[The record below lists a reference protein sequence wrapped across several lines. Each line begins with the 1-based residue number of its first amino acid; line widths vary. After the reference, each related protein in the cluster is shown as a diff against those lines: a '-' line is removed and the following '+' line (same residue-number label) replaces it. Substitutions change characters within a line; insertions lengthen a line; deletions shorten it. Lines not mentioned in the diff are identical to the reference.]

1 MILEKDWST
10 RSFSFGVYMSGDFMF
25 KEVLEEAKEWARI
38 LHCSYVSDL
47 NSIIER
53 GDIGDL
59 IRVSEALH
67 EKKIANIADRVAGDM
82 ENKRLILIAGPS
94 SSGKTSFAQRLR
106 VQLMV
111 MGLQPVSIS
120 IDNYFVNR
128 LDTPKLPDGSYDFE
142 SIDAVDTELFNNHLA
157 RLMRGE
163 SVLTPVYD
171 FKEGIRDP
179 DYGVELRIGV
189 NQPII
194 IEGIHGLNE
203 KLTSA
208 IPREHKFKLY
218 VSALNQLNM
227 DENIRISTS
236 RVRLLRR
243 IVRDYRTR
251 GRSASGTISLWPGV
265 RAGEEKYIFPYQD
278 DADVMFNSA
287 LIYELVVLKRYAMYM
302 LAEIEPE
309 DKNFEKG
316 QELLAF
322 CRKFKTIYDDK
333 DIPSN
338 SLIRE
343 FIGGSCFNV
352 R

>member
-1 MILEKDWST
+1 
-10 RSFSFGVYMSGDFMF
+10 MF
-25 KEVLEEAKEWARI
+25 KEVLEEAKEWAKI

-47 NSIIER
+47 NAIIEN
-53 GDIGDL
+53 GGISDL

-67 EKKIANIADRVAGDM
+67 EKKIANIADRITGDLK
-82 ENKRLILIAGPS
+82 NNRLILIAGPS

-106 VQLMV
+106 VQLRV
-111 MGLQPVSIS
+111 MGLEPVSLS

-128 LDTPKLPDGSYDFE
+128 EDTPKLPDGSYDFE
-142 SIDAVDTELFNNHLA
+142 SIDAVDIKLFNKQLTS
-157 RLMRGE
+157 LMDGE
-163 SVLTPVYD
+163 KVIIPTFN
-171 FKEGIRDP
+171 FKKGIREMNP
-179 DYGVELRIGV
+179 DNVRQIAL

-208 IPREHKFKLY
+208 IPRDHKFKIY

-227 DENIRISTS
+227 DENTRISTS

-243 IVRDYRTR
+243 IVRDFRTR
-251 GRSASGTISLWPGV
+251 GRTADSTISLWAGV

-287 LIYELVVLKRYAMYM
+287 LIYELGALRHHVMYM
-302 LAEIEPE
+302 LSEISPE
-309 DKNFEKG
+309 EKSYEKG
-316 QELLAF
+316 QDLLAF
-322 CRKFKTIYDDK
+322 CRNFKSIYDQR
-333 DIPSN
+333 DIPCN

-343 FIGGSCFNV
+343 FIGGSCFDV
-352 R
+352 S

>member
-1 MILEKDWST
+1 
-10 RSFSFGVYMSGDFMF
+10 MF
-25 KEVLEEAKEWARI
+25 KEVLEEAKEWAKI

-47 NSIIER
+47 NAIIEN
-53 GDIGDL
+53 GGISDL

-67 EKKIANIADRVAGDM
+67 EKKIANIADRITGDLK
-82 ENKRLILIAGPS
+82 NNRLILIAGPS

-106 VQLMV
+106 VQLRV
-111 MGLQPVSIS
+111 MGLEPVSLS

-128 LDTPKLPDGSYDFE
+128 EDTPKLPDGSYDFE
-142 SIDAVDTELFNNHLA
+142 SIDAVDIKLFNKQLTS
-157 RLMRGE
+157 LMDGE
-163 SVLTPVYD
+163 KVIIPTFN
-171 FKEGIRDP
+171 FKKGIREMNP
-179 DYGVELRIGV
+179 DNVRQIAL

-208 IPREHKFKLY
+208 IPRDHKFKIY

-227 DENIRISTS
+227 DENTRISTS

-243 IVRDYRTR
+243 IVRDFRTR
-251 GRSASGTISLWPGV
+251 GRTADSTISLWAGV

-287 LIYELVVLKRYAMYM
+287 LIYELGALRHHVMYM
-302 LAEIEPE
+302 LSEISPE
-309 DKNFEKG
+309 EKSYEKG

-322 CRKFKTIYDDK
+322 CRNFKSIYDQR
-333 DIPSN
+333 DIPCN

-343 FIGGSCFNV
+343 FIGGSCFDV
-352 R
+352 S

>member
-1 MILEKDWST
+1 
-10 RSFSFGVYMSGDFMF
+10 MF
-25 KEVLEEAKEWARI
+25 REVLEEAKEWARI

-47 NSIIER
+47 NAIIES
-53 GDIGDL
+53 GNIGDL

-67 EKKIANIADRVAGDM
+67 EKKIANIADHIANGIAD
-82 ENKRLILIAGPS
+82 NRLILIAGPS
-94 SSGKTSFAQRLR
+94 SSGKTSFAQRLK

-111 MGLQPVSIS
+111 MGLRPVSVS

-128 LDTPKLPDGSYDFE
+128 LDTPKLPDGNYDFE
-142 SIDAVDTELFNNHLA
+142 SIDAVDTELFNEQLWSLLN
-157 RLMRGE
+157 GE
-163 SVLTPVYD
+163 KVLTPIYD
-171 FKEGIRDP
+171 FKKGIREFDF
-179 DYGVELRIGV
+179 GTEVQIGMD
-189 NQPII
+189 QPII
-194 IEGIHGLNE
+194 VEGIHGLNE

-208 IPREHKFKLY
+208 IPRGNKFKIY

-227 DENIRISTS
+227 DENTRISTS

-251 GRSASGTISLWPGV
+251 GRSASSTILQWPNV

-287 LIYELVVLKRYAMYM
+287 LIYELGALKHFAMYM
-302 LAEIEPE
+302 LAEIDP
-309 DKNFEKG
+309 DNPTFEKG

-322 CRKFKTIYDDK
+322 CRNFKSIYDAK

-352 R
+352 S

>member
-1 MILEKDWST
+1 
-10 RSFSFGVYMSGDFMF
+10 MF
-25 KEVLEEAKEWARI
+25 KEVLEEAKEWAKI

-47 NSIIER
+47 NAIIEN
-53 GDIGDL
+53 GGISDL

-67 EKKIANIADRVAGDM
+67 EKKIANIADRITGDLK
-82 ENKRLILIAGPS
+82 NNRLILIAGPS

-106 VQLMV
+106 VQLRV
-111 MGLQPVSIS
+111 MGLEPVSLS

-128 LDTPKLPDGSYDFE
+128 EDTPKLPDGSYDFE
-142 SIDAVDTELFNNHLA
+142 SIDAVDIKLFNKQLTS
-157 RLMRGE
+157 LMDGE
-163 SVLTPVYD
+163 KVIIPTFN
-171 FKEGIRDP
+171 FKKGIREMNP
-179 DYGVELRIGV
+179 DNVRQIAF

-208 IPREHKFKLY
+208 IPRDHKFKIY

-227 DENIRISTS
+227 DENTRISTS

-243 IVRDYRTR
+243 IVRDFRTR
-251 GRSASGTISLWPGV
+251 GRTADSTISLWAGV

-287 LIYELVVLKRYAMYM
+287 LIYELGALRHHVMYM
-302 LAEIEPE
+302 LSEISPE
-309 DKNFEKG
+309 EKSYEKG

-322 CRKFKTIYDDK
+322 CRNFKSIYDQR
-333 DIPSN
+333 DIPCN

-343 FIGGSCFNV
+343 FIGGSCFDV
-352 R
+352 S

>member
-1 MILEKDWST
+1 
-10 RSFSFGVYMSGDFMF
+10 MF
-25 KEVLEEAKEWARI
+25 KEVLEEAKEWAKI

-47 NSIIER
+47 NAIIEN
-53 GDIGDL
+53 GGISDL

-67 EKKIANIADRVAGDM
+67 EKKIANIADRIAGDLK
-82 ENKRLILIAGPS
+82 NNRLILIAGPS

-106 VQLMV
+106 VQLRV
-111 MGLQPVSIS
+111 MGLEPVSLS

-128 LDTPKLPDGSYDFE
+128 EDTPKLPDGSYDFE
-142 SIDAVDTELFNNHLA
+142 SIDAVDIKLFNKQLTS
-157 RLMRGE
+157 LMDGE
-163 SVLTPVYD
+163 KVIIPTFN
-171 FKEGIRDP
+171 FKKGIREMNP
-179 DYGVELRIGV
+179 DNVRQIAL

-208 IPREHKFKLY
+208 IPRDHKFKIY

-227 DENIRISTS
+227 DENTRISTS

-243 IVRDYRTR
+243 IVRDFRTR
-251 GRSASGTISLWPGV
+251 GRTADSTISLWAGV

-287 LIYELVVLKRYAMYM
+287 LIYELGALRHHVMYM
-302 LAEIEPE
+302 LSEISPE
-309 DKNFEKG
+309 EKSYEKG

-322 CRKFKTIYDDK
+322 CRNFKSIYDQR
-333 DIPSN
+333 DIPCN

-343 FIGGSCFNV
+343 FIGGSCFDV
-352 R
+352 S

>member
-1 MILEKDWST
+1 
-10 RSFSFGVYMSGDFMF
+10 MF
-25 KEVLEEAKEWARI
+25 KEVLEEAKEWAKI

-47 NSIIER
+47 NSIIEN

-67 EKKIANIADRVAGDM
+67 EKKIANIADRVAGDLA
-82 ENKRLILIAGPS
+82 NNRLILIAGPS

-142 SIDAVDTELFNNHLA
+142 SIDAVDTELFNEQ
-157 RLMRGE
+157 LMRLLEGE
-163 SVLTPVYD
+163 KVLTPVYD
-171 FKEGIRDP
+171 FKEGVREL
-179 DYGVELRIGV
+179 DYGIEMQIDKK
-189 NQPII
+189 QPII

-203 KLTSA
+203 TLTSS
-208 IPREHKFKLY
+208 IPRNHKFKLY

-227 DENIRISTS
+227 DEETRISTS

-251 GRSASGTISLWPGV
+251 GRSASSTISLWPGV

-287 LIYELVVLKRYAMYM
+287 LIYELGALKHYAMYM
-302 LAEIEPE
+302 LAEIEP
-309 DKNFEKG
+309 DDPNFQKG

-322 CRKFKTIYDDK
+322 CRNFKSIYDTK

>member
-1 MILEKDWST
+1 
-10 RSFSFGVYMSGDFMF
+10 MF
-25 KEVLEEAKEWARI
+25 AEVLEEAKEWAKI

-47 NSIIER
+47 NSIIAD
-53 GDIGDL
+53 GKVGDL

-67 EKKIANIADRVAGDM
+67 EKKIANIADRVAG
-82 ENKRLILIAGPS
+82 NLKNNRLILIAGPS

-111 MGLQPVSIS
+111 MGLEPVSIS

-128 LDTPKLPDGSYDFE
+128 LETPKLPDGTYDFE
-142 SIDAVDTELFNNHLA
+142 SIDAVDTELFNEQLS
-157 RLMRGE
+157 RLLDGE
-163 SVLTPVYD
+163 KVLTPVYD
-171 FKEGIRDP
+171 FKRGVREL
-179 DYGVELRIGV
+179 DYGIELQIAT

-203 KLTSA
+203 KLTSS
-208 IPREHKFKLY
+208 IPRENKFKLY

-227 DENIRISTS
+227 DKDTRISTS

-251 GRSASGTISLWPGV
+251 GRSASNTIAQWPSV

-287 LIYELVVLKRYAMYM
+287 LIYELGALKHFAMYM

-309 DKNFEKG
+309 DQTFAKA

-322 CRKFKTIYDDK
+322 CRIFKSIYDAD

-352 R
+352 G

>member
-1 MILEKDWST
+1 
-10 RSFSFGVYMSGDFMF
+10 MF
-25 KEVLEEAKEWARI
+25 KEVLEEAKEWAKI

-47 NSIIER
+47 NAIIEN
-53 GDIGDL
+53 GGISDL

-67 EKKIANIADRVAGDM
+67 EKKIANIADRITGDLK
-82 ENKRLILIAGPS
+82 NNRLILIAGPS

-106 VQLMV
+106 VQLRV
-111 MGLQPVSIS
+111 MGLEPVSLS

-128 LDTPKLPDGSYDFE
+128 EDTPKLPDGSYDFE
-142 SIDAVDTELFNNHLA
+142 SIDAVDIKLFNKQLTS
-157 RLMRGE
+157 LMDGE
-163 SVLTPVYD
+163 KVIIPTFN
-171 FKEGIRDP
+171 FKKGIREMNP
-179 DYGVELRIGV
+179 DNVRQIALD
-189 NQPII
+189 QPII

-208 IPREHKFKLY
+208 IPRDHKFKIY

-227 DENIRISTS
+227 DENTRISTS

-243 IVRDYRTR
+243 IVRDFRTR
-251 GRSASGTISLWPGV
+251 GRTADSTISLWAGV

-287 LIYELVVLKRYAMYM
+287 LIYELGALRHHVMYM
-302 LAEIEPE
+302 LSEISPE
-309 DKNFEKG
+309 EKSYEKG

-322 CRKFKTIYDDK
+322 CRNFKSIYDQR
-333 DIPSN
+333 DIPCN

-343 FIGGSCFNV
+343 FIGGSCFDV
-352 R
+352 S

>member
-1 MILEKDWST
+1 
-10 RSFSFGVYMSGDFMF
+10 MF
-25 KEVLEEAKEWARI
+25 KEVLEEAKEWAKI

-47 NSIIER
+47 NAIIEN
-53 GDIGDL
+53 GGISDL

-67 EKKIANIADRVAGDM
+67 EKKIANIADRITGDLK
-82 ENKRLILIAGPS
+82 NNRLILIAGPS

-106 VQLMV
+106 VQLRV
-111 MGLQPVSIS
+111 MGLEPVSLS

-128 LDTPKLPDGSYDFE
+128 EDTPKLPDGSYDFE
-142 SIDAVDTELFNNHLA
+142 SIDAVDIKLFNKQLTS
-157 RLMRGE
+157 LMDGE
-163 SVLTPVYD
+163 KVIIPTFN
-171 FKEGIRDP
+171 FKKGIREMNP
-179 DYGVELRIGV
+179 NNVRQIAL

-208 IPREHKFKLY
+208 IPRDHKFKIY

-227 DENIRISTS
+227 DENTRISTS

-243 IVRDYRTR
+243 IVRDFRTR
-251 GRSASGTISLWPGV
+251 GRTADSTISLWAGV

-287 LIYELVVLKRYAMYM
+287 LIYELGALRHHVMYM
-302 LAEIEPE
+302 LSEISPE
-309 DKNFEKG
+309 EKSYEKG

-322 CRKFKTIYDDK
+322 CRNFKSIYDQR
-333 DIPSN
+333 DIPCN

-343 FIGGSCFNV
+343 FIGGSCFDV
-352 R
+352 S

>member
-1 MILEKDWST
+1 
-10 RSFSFGVYMSGDFMF
+10 MF
-25 KEVLEEAKEWARI
+25 AEVLEEAKEWAKI

-47 NSIIER
+47 NAIIEN
-53 GDIGDL
+53 GGIGDL

-67 EKKIANIADRVAGDM
+67 EKKIANIADRVAGDL
-82 ENKRLILIAGPS
+82 ESNRLILIAGPS

-142 SIDAVDTELFNNHLA
+142 SIDAVDTELFNEQLTRLLA
-157 RLMRGE
+157 GE
-163 SVLTPVYD
+163 KVLTPVYD
-171 FKEGIRDP
+171 FKEGVREL
-179 DYGVELRIGV
+179 DYGVEMQIGMK
-189 NQPII
+189 QPII

-203 KLTSA
+203 KLTSS
-208 IPREHKFKLY
+208 IPRDHKFKLY

-227 DENIRISTS
+227 DQETRISTS

-251 GRSASGTISLWPGV
+251 GRSASNTIAQWPSV

-287 LIYELVVLKRYAMYM
+287 LICELGALKHYAMYM
-302 LAEIEPE
+302 LAEIEP
-309 DKNFEKG
+309 DDPTFVKG

-322 CRKFKTIYDDK
+322 CRNFKSIYDAN

>member
-1 MILEKDWST
+1 MV
-10 RSFSFGVYMSGDFMF
+10 GVMF
-25 KEVLEEAKEWARI
+25 KEVLEEAKEWAKI

-47 NSIIER
+47 NAIIEN
-53 GDIGDL
+53 GGISDL

-67 EKKIANIADRVAGDM
+67 EKKIANIADRITGDLK
-82 ENKRLILIAGPS
+82 NNRLILIAGPS

-106 VQLMV
+106 VQLRV
-111 MGLQPVSIS
+111 MGLEPVSLS

-128 LDTPKLPDGSYDFE
+128 EDTPKLPDGSYDFE
-142 SIDAVDTELFNNHLA
+142 SIDAVDIKLFNKQLTS
-157 RLMRGE
+157 LMDGE
-163 SVLTPVYD
+163 KVIIPTFN
-171 FKEGIRDP
+171 FKKGIREMNP
-179 DYGVELRIGV
+179 DNVRQIAL

-208 IPREHKFKLY
+208 IPRDHKFKIY

-227 DENIRISTS
+227 DENTRISTS

-243 IVRDYRTR
+243 IVRDFRTR
-251 GRSASGTISLWPGV
+251 GRTADSTISLWAGV

-287 LIYELVVLKRYAMYM
+287 LIYELGALRHHVMYM
-302 LAEIEPE
+302 LSEISPE
-309 DKNFEKG
+309 EKSYEKG

-322 CRKFKTIYDDK
+322 CRNFKSIYDQR
-333 DIPSN
+333 DIPCN

-343 FIGGSCFNV
+343 FIGGSCFDV
-352 R
+352 S

>member
-1 MILEKDWST
+1 
-10 RSFSFGVYMSGDFMF
+10 MF

-47 NSIIER
+47 NNIIEN
-53 GDIGDL
+53 GSISEL

-67 EKKIANIADRVAGDM
+67 EKKIANIADRIAGDLK
-82 ENKRLILIAGPS
+82 NNRLILIAGPS

-106 VQLMV
+106 VQLRV
-111 MGLQPVSIS
+111 MGLEPVSLS

-128 LDTPKLPDGSYDFE
+128 DDTPKLPDGSFDFE
-142 SIDAVDTELFNNHLA
+142 SIDAVDIKLFNEQLSALLA
-157 RLMRGE
+157 GDR
-163 SVLTPVYD
+163 VIIPTFN
-171 FKEGIRDP
+171 FKK
-179 DYGVELRIGV
+179 GVREMDGANVRQIAS

-203 KLTSA
+203 KLTRS
-208 IPREHKFKLY
+208 IPRDHKFKIY

-227 DENIRISTS
+227 DENTRISTS

-243 IVRDYRTR
+243 IVRDFRTR
-251 GRSASGTISLWPGV
+251 GRTADSTISLWPGV

-287 LIYELVVLKRYAMYM
+287 LIYEIGALRHHVMFM
-302 LAEIEPE
+302 LAEISPE
-309 DKNFEKG
+309 DKSYEKA

-322 CRKFKTIYDDK
+322 CRNFKSIYDER
-333 DIPSN
+333 DIPCN

-343 FIGGSCFNV
+343 FIGGSCFDV
-352 R
+352 S

>member
-1 MILEKDWST
+1 
-10 RSFSFGVYMSGDFMF
+10 MF
-25 KEVLEEAKEWARI
+25 AEVLEEAKEWAKI

-47 NSIIER
+47 NSIIAD
-53 GDIGDL
+53 GKVGDL

-67 EKKIANIADRVAGDM
+67 EKKIANIADRVAG
-82 ENKRLILIAGPS
+82 NLKNNRLILIAGPS

-111 MGLQPVSIS
+111 MGLEPVSIS

-128 LDTPKLPDGSYDFE
+128 LETPKLPDGTYDFE
-142 SIDAVDTELFNNHLA
+142 SIDAVDTELFNEQLS
-157 RLMRGE
+157 RLLDGE
-163 SVLTPVYD
+163 KVLTPVYD
-171 FKEGIRDP
+171 FKRGVREL
-179 DYGVELRIGV
+179 DYGIELQIAT

-203 KLTSA
+203 KLTSS
-208 IPREHKFKLY
+208 IPRENKFKLY

-227 DENIRISTS
+227 DKDTRISTS

-251 GRSASGTISLWPGV
+251 GRSASNTIAQWPSV

-287 LIYELVVLKRYAMYM
+287 LIYELGALKHFAMYM

-309 DKNFEKG
+309 DQTFAKA

-322 CRKFKTIYDDK
+322 CRNFKSIYDAD

-352 R
+352 G

>member
-1 MILEKDWST
+1 
-10 RSFSFGVYMSGDFMF
+10 MF
-25 KEVLEEAKEWARI
+25 KEVLEEAKEWAKI

-47 NSIIER
+47 NAIIEN
-53 GDIGDL
+53 GGISDL

-67 EKKIANIADRVAGDM
+67 EKKIANIADRITGDLK
-82 ENKRLILIAGPS
+82 NNRLILIAGPS

-106 VQLMV
+106 VQLRV
-111 MGLQPVSIS
+111 MGLEPVSLS

-128 LDTPKLPDGSYDFE
+128 EDTPKLPDGSYDFE
-142 SIDAVDTELFNNHLA
+142 SIDAVDIKLFNEQLTS
-157 RLMRGE
+157 LMDGE
-163 SVLTPVYD
+163 KVIIPTFN
-171 FKEGIRDP
+171 FKKGIREMNP
-179 DYGVELRIGV
+179 DNVRQIAL

-208 IPREHKFKLY
+208 IPRDHKFKIY

-227 DENIRISTS
+227 DENTRISTS

-243 IVRDYRTR
+243 IVRDFRTR
-251 GRSASGTISLWPGV
+251 GRTADSTISLWAGV

-287 LIYELVVLKRYAMYM
+287 LIYELGALRHHVMYM
-302 LAEIEPE
+302 LSEISPE
-309 DKNFEKG
+309 EKSYEKG

-322 CRKFKTIYDDK
+322 CRNFKSIYDQR
-333 DIPSN
+333 DIPCN

-343 FIGGSCFNV
+343 FIGGSCFDV
-352 R
+352 S